1 MFEIAITIK
10 VRLKFKSLNKIL
22 ESKNMFDE
30 ANQKNY
36 KFTNT
41 NVIVICLFVYSIV

>member
-30 ANQKNY
+30 ASKNY
-36 KFTNT
+36 QLKFIPLNQ
-41 NVIVICLFVYSIV
+41 NYIIQKHVL